1 MMVFG
6 KRISKLKD
14 LQSLNFKGLR
24 ILTVNHKKATYTYVF
39 TCTTPLHAPISKMLV
54 DGGYQVCWDPIWV
67 VWDPYRARGR
77 GEGIALVFITLITVF
92 GKQFQSRPR
101 APWHVGPLKVGLLS
115 VNTPQ
120 NPPDPQAYQTHRPT
134 TRPRAH
140 QFHGPTRPTGPP
152 HKRAHPPG
160 PTTPRPVVRNSEK
173 M

>member
-1 MMVFG
+1 MSLVLVLSPGVQLVPRGPPLPRPLPGKRQRTFNVLLLPLLC
-6 KRISKLKD
+6 KRIS
-14 LQSLNFKGLR
+14 SLSVYSVR
-24 ILTVNHKKATYTYVF
+24 INLDSFFSNYPQT
-39 TCTTPLHAPISKMLV
+39 
-54 DGGYQVCWDPIWV
+54 
-67 VWDPYRARGR
+67 
-77 GEGIALVFITLITVF
+77 
-92 GKQFQSRPR
+92 RPR
-101 APWHVGPLKVGLLS
+101 TPWHVGPLKVGLLS